1 MYIVYHMCISIHK
14 QITHTDVD
22 LFIFC
27 HVSCYANGKCH
38 WLPPGVGPR
47 VNQKDC
53 KMGGAFDN
61 FPQEWV
67 NKKKSSGSTAS
78 QWKIPLTS

>member
-22 LFIFC
+22 LFIFL
-27 HVSCYANGKCH
+27 SCILLCKWQMSLAS
-38 WLPPGVGPR
+38 PGVGPR

-53 KMGGAFDN
+53 KMGGAVDN
-61 FPQEWV
+61 SPQEWV

-78 QWKIPLTS
+78 QWKIPLIS

>member
-22 LFIFC
+22 LFKFC

-38 WLPPGVGPR
+38 WLPLGPDPGLTRRIVKWVEQLIIPPR
-47 VNQKDC
+47 S
-53 KMGGAFDN
+53 GGIR
-61 FPQEWV
+61 
-67 NKKKSSGSTAS
+67 KS
-78 QWKIPLTS
+78 PLVQLLLNGKSP